1 MSFEEAEQKGRRP
14 RARLVELRTMS
25 GGKCY
30 PSVAKT
36 RKVQCRVETCKQEV
50 ASQNYE
56 RHLRRFHPSE
66 NPKNLRAYGQRE
78 YMFGIAKALAPSNED
93 ASEDKESCVGEDQV
107 AVKGNEGDVNEN
119 FIDTLNEAPAGGGGE
134 DDDILVDSSRSS
146 EKSGS
151 GMKRPRLEP
160 EEAASDDLFDVADYL
175 AGIEETIDSILLLV
189 PLNISVNY
197 HKKRKD
203 RIKSKL
209 DHIKGNLKVSA
220 AVSELDECVKEI
232 KKLTCNIEKVDTS
245 KDSIEEVKRVLAA
258 CRSVSEIEV
267 KVPEF
272 RYDDEA
278 EKVKCIVCKTEFKY
292 DISLEEGR
300 KQSDSL
306 GNLKSHLKKHLAH
319 SETHQSALAKSEAK
333 EKIDRKEESRNEK
346 CGMNLARTAYY
357 LLSNGRPSCDFTQLL
372 SMLHKNGCDIGDINH
387 STDFVTNLAQCLS
400 TVIERREKSY
410 LSTRLPQTGCLPP
423 CKVVEDGAT
432 YRHDTR
438 HLIGITTIFPGNKP
452 LIQSVFCGAPKGVG
466 SDGISTAK
474 SMAATVS
481 PFIIPEQYLG
491 TSQDGANYLAHVGEH
506 LDKEMG
512 KEGEGYHDWDGVHAA
527 ATVDT
532 GMRNPKKPWAKQ
544 FSWLNS
550 ITEVISKANKFHNW
564 GMEWDRFFR
573 VSFVHFIIVLF
584 KIGNFIDMPS
594 FSGRGL

>member
-1 MSFEEAEQKGRRP
+1 MYLDLVEAEQKRRRP
-14 RARLVELRTMS
+14 RGQGCGWLNTMS
-25 GGKCY
+25 GQGKCY
-30 PSVAKT
+30 PSVGKT
-36 RKVQCRVETCKQEV
+36 QKVQCRVETCKQEIV
-50 ASQNYE
+50 AQNYE
-56 RHLRRFHPSE
+56 RHLRRYHPSE
-66 NPKNLRAYGQRE
+66 NPKILRAYGDKVFS
-78 YMFGIAKALAPSNED
+78 FGIEKAPAPPSNED
-93 ASEDKESCVGEDQV
+93 TGEDKESCAGEDQV
-107 AVKGNEGDVNEN
+107 AGKGKEGDINEN
-119 FIDTLNEAPAGGGGE
+119 CIDTLVSEAPAAGGVG
-134 DDDILVDSSRSS
+134 DDDIIDEEASRSS
-146 EKSGS
+146 DKS
-151 GMKRPRLEP
+151 GMKRPRLEAP
-160 EEAASDDLFDVADYL
+160 EEEASEDLIDIANYL
-175 AGIEETIDSILLLV
+175 AEIEETIDSILALV
-189 PLNISVNY
+189 PLNISINY

-203 RIKSKL
+203 RIKLKL
-209 DHIKGNLKVSA
+209 DYIKGNLKVSA

-232 KKLTCNIEKVDTS
+232 KKLTFDVDKVDVPT
-245 KDSIEEVKRVLAA
+245 DSTEEVKRVLVA
-258 CRSVSEIEV
+258 CRSFSEIEV

-272 RYDDEA
+272 RYDEEA
-278 EKVKCIVCKTEFKY
+278 EKVKCIVCKSEFKY
-292 DISLEEGR
+292 DVSLEEGR
-300 KQSDSL
+300 KQSMHL
-306 GNLKSHLKKHLAH
+306 VHLKSHLKDHLTN
-319 SETHQSALAKSEAK
+319 SETHRTALAKNEVK

-387 STDFVTNLAQCLS
+387 GTDFVTNLAKCLS

-410 LSTRLPQTGCLPP
+410 LSTRLPQTGRLPP

-452 LIQSVFCGAPKGVG
+452 LIQSMFCGAPKGVK

-474 SMAATVS
+474 SMADTVS

-550 ITEVISKANKFHNW
+550 ITEIISKANKFHNW

-573 VSFVHFIIVLF
+573 VSCTFCNIPL
-584 KIGNFIDMPS
+584 
-594 FSGRGL
+594 